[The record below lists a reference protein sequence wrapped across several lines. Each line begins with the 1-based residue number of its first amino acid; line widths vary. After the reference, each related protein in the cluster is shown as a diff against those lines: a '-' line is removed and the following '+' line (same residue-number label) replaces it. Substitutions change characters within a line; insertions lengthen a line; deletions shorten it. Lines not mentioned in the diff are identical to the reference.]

1 MPLPVID
8 TRPLFRPLCRDIVGV
23 VGSLAADDW
32 MRPTAAG
39 AWRVRDVVA
48 HLIDTALRRLS
59 FHRDRM
65 RPPGRPP
72 ATDAE
77 LIALINQLNA
87 AWVGAADRLSA
98 RVLADL
104 YAHASGELC
113 AFVETLELHDAALFP
128 VSWAGEAQ
136 SAQWLDVGRE
146 FTEVWHH
153 GAQIRDA
160 VGAGP
165 FADAAWLHA
174 VLEIAMHA
182 LPHAYRA
189 VPTRRGASV
198 GVEITGAAGGAWTV
212 VPRADGVP
220 TRNARCSRQSSEK
233 YALSFRS
240 QLRPRSTPFST
251 RGDVVIGCAVRP
263 WTRTFRRNCCGSSV
277 YAKTFTLWRMSRSD
291 GP

>member
-1 MPLPVID
+1 MSLPVID
-8 TRPLFRPLCRDIVGV
+8 TRRLFRPLCGDIVGV
-23 VGSLAADDW
+23 VRSLTPDDW
-32 MRPTAAG
+32 MRPTMAG
-39 AWRVRDVVA
+39 VWRVRDVVA
-48 HLIDTALRRLS
+48 HMIDTALRRLS
-59 FHRDRM
+59 FHRDGA

-77 LIALINQLNA
+77 LIALINELNA

-104 YAHASGELC
+104 YAHASAELC

-212 VPRADGVP
+212 VPRAGGGWDVEPGRRPAP
-220 TRNARCSRQSSEK
+220 TTAVTLSDDDAWRLLFN
-233 YALSFRS
+233 ALSIDDATARVRIEGDAALAVPLFQTRS
-240 QLRPRSTPFST
+240 
-251 RGDVVIGCAVRP
+251 VIV
-263 WTRTFRRNCCGSSV
+263 
-277 YAKTFTLWRMSRSD
+277 
-291 GP
+291 

>member
-198 GVEITGAAGGAWTV
+198 GVEITGAAGGAWTL
-212 VPRADGVP
+212 VPRADGVWDVEPGRRPAP
-220 TRNARCSRQSSEK
+220 TTVVTLSDDDAWRLLFN
-233 YALSFRS
+233 ALSIDDATTRVRIEGDAALAVPLLKTRS
-240 QLRPRSTPFST
+240 
-251 RGDVVIGCAVRP
+251 VIV
-263 WTRTFRRNCCGSSV
+263 
-277 YAKTFTLWRMSRSD
+277 
-291 GP
+291 

>member
-23 VGSLAADDW
+23 VGSLAPDDW
-32 MRPTAAG
+32 TGPTAAG
-39 AWRVRDVVA
+39 TWRVRDVVA

-87 AWVGAADRLSA
+87 AWVGA
-98 RVLADL
+98 
-104 YAHASGELC
+104 
-113 AFVETLELHDAALFP
+113 
-128 VSWAGEAQ
+128 
-136 SAQWLDVGRE
+136 
-146 FTEVWHH
+146 
-153 GAQIRDA
+153 
-160 VGAGP
+160 GP
-165 FADAAWLHA
+165 FPDAAWLHA

-212 VPRADGVP
+212 VPRAGGGWDVEPGRHPAP
-220 TRNARCSRQSSEK
+220 TAAVTLSDDDAWRLLFN
-233 YALSFRS
+233 ALSIDDATARVRIEGDAALAVPLLQTRS
-240 QLRPRSTPFST
+240 
-251 RGDVVIGCAVRP
+251 VIV
-263 WTRTFRRNCCGSSV
+263 
-277 YAKTFTLWRMSRSD
+277 
-291 GP
+291 